1 MVKKGEILNNSVI
14 SIINNYRNFLNT
26 EGRGNEASLI
36 RIYLS
41 KCDVTDKPEDP
52 DADNLMTTVKNFG
65 VSDKATLL

>member
-1 MVKKGEILNNSVI
+1 MIKKAEILNNSVI
-14 SIINNYRNFLNT
+14 SIINNYRKFLHT

-41 KCDVTDKPEDP
+41 KCDVTDKPD
-52 DADNLMTTVKNFG
+52 DTNADNLMVSVGNFG